1 MHRLWSTG
9 VATGELSYYTPLQ
22 NLFNELGRKLKPK
35 VFCLSNP
42 KDTGAGHPDFYF
54 FTANQLPKARSLRE
68 PIPDAPPER
77 GVVEAKR
84 ATADVRKR
92 IETKQVSDYLRHY
105 GLILVTN
112 YRDFALV
119 GQGPQGEKVL
129 LERYQLASSEEAFR
143 QLTAHPAKIAKE
155 QNTRFVEF
163 LTRVLLHRAP
173 LAQPKD
179 VAWFLASY
187 ARDALARIEEAGDLP
202 ALAAVRTALEQ
213 ALGLR
218 FEGEKGEHFFRSTLV
233 QTLFYGVFSAWVLW
247 SRQQAPGSRQQFD
260 WHAAAWSLHVPMV
273 RTLFAAV
280 ATRER
285 LGPLGLVEV
294 LDWAGAALNR
304 VDRPAFFAKFEE
316 AEAVQYFYEP
326 FLEAFD
332 PELRKQ
338 LGVWYTPPEIVKY
351 MVARI
356 DAVLR
361 SEIKLADGLADPQV
375 YVLDP
380 CCGTGSYLVEVL
392 HRIEKTLRAKGDSA
406 LLAHDIK
413 QAAMTRIFGFEIMPA
428 PYVIAHWQMGLLL
441 QLIGAPFS
449 DNADE
454 RAGIYLT
461 NALTGWEPP
470 TGAKKQIALYPEFTE
485 EREAAAHVKR
495 DVKILVVLGNPP
507 YNGFAGTAMEEER
520 DLVKAYRKTR
530 KVRAPEG
537 QGLNDLYVR
546 FYRMAERRIVEA
558 TGRGIVCFI
567 SNYSWLDGLSFTGM
581 RERYLE
587 VFDGIGSI
595 ASTATST
602 RPGS

>member
-260 WHAAAWSLHVPMV
+260 WHAAAWS
-273 RTLFAAV
+273 A
-280 ATRER
+280 
-285 LGPLGLVEV
+285 
-294 LDWAGAALNR
+294 DGA
-304 VDRPAFFAKFEE
+304 
-316 AEAVQYFYEP
+316 
-326 FLEAFD
+326 
-332 PELRKQ
+332 
-338 LGVWYTPPEIVKY
+338 
-351 MVARI
+351 
-356 DAVLR
+356 DAVR
-361 SEIKLADGLADPQV
+361 
-375 YVLDP
+375 
-380 CCGTGSYLVEVL
+380 
-392 HRIEKTLRAKGDSA
+392 RRGD
-406 LLAHDIK
+406 
-413 QAAMTRIFGFEIMPA
+413 
-428 PYVIAHWQMGLLL
+428 
-441 QLIGAPFS
+441 
-449 DNADE
+449 
-454 RAGIYLT
+454 
-461 NALTGWEPP
+461 
-470 TGAKKQIALYPEFTE
+470 
-485 EREAAAHVKR
+485 
-495 DVKILVVLGNPP
+495 
-507 YNGFAGTAMEEER
+507 AGTAGTARPRRGARLGGGGSQPCGSSGVLRE
-520 DLVKAYRKTR
+520 
-530 KVRAPEG
+530 VRG
-537 QGLNDLYVR
+537 
-546 FYRMAERRIVEA
+546 
-558 TGRGIVCFI
+558 GRG
-567 SNYSWLDGLSFTGM
+567 GA
-581 RERYLE
+581 
-587 VFDGIGSI
+587 VFLRAVPRSLR
-595 ASTATST
+595 SRTEKATRRVVYAAGDRQIHGGAHRR
-602 RPGS
+602 RPA

>member
-1 MHRLWSTG
+1 MTLPLQTYLAETHRLWSTG

-35 VFCLSNP
+35 VFCLFNP
-42 KDTGAGHPDFYF
+42 KDTGAGHPDFYL
-54 FTANQLPKARSLRE
+54 FTANQLPKAKSLRE

-92 IETKQVSDYLRHY
+92 IETKQIGDYLRHY

-119 GQGPQGEKVL
+119 GRGPQGEKVV
-129 LERYQLASSEEAFR
+129 LERFQLAASEDAFR
-143 QLTAHPAKIAKE
+143 QLTAHPAKAAKE
-155 QNTRFVEF
+155 LNTRFVEF

-187 ARDALARIEEAGDLP
+187 ARDALARIEQAGDLP

-213 ALGLR
+213 ALGLK

-280 ATRER
+280 ATPER

-294 LDWAGAALNR
+294 LDWTAAALNR
-304 VDRPAFFAKFEE
+304 VERPAFFAKFEE
-316 AEAVQYFYEP
+316 AQAVQYFYEP
-326 FLEAFD
+326 FLRAFD
-332 PELRKQ
+332 PDLRKQ

-351 MVARI
+351 MVARV
-356 DAVLR
+356 DAALR
-361 SEIKLADGLADPQV
+361 SELKLADGLADPNV
-375 YVLDP
+375 YILDP

-392 HRIEKTLRAKGDSA
+392 HRIEQTLRARGDDA
-406 LLAHDIK
+406 LLGHDLK
-413 QAAMTRIFGFEIMPA
+413 QTAMTRVFGFEIMPA

-441 QLIGAPFS
+441 QTFGAPLS

-470 TGAKKQIALYPEFTE
+470 TGAKTQIPLYPEFAQ

-495 DVKILVVLGNPP
+495 DVPILVILGNPP

-520 DLVKAYRKTR
+520 DLVKAYRSTR

-546 FYRMAERRIVEA
+546 FFRMAARRIVGA
-558 TGRGIVCFI
+558 TGKGTI
-567 SNYSWLDGLSFTGM
+567 SEEGYHSKVSS
-581 RERYLE
+581 EC
-587 VFDGIGSI
+587 S
-595 ASTATST
+595 
-602 RPGS
+602 